1 MVKWAWKLTMTLWTL
16 RLKEWEYGDN
26 MWAGLILGAVC
37 HYAWGQQTS
46 EVLPK
51 TRPLLSGS
59 WGRIVRLQW
68 NGNGSLVSKSPPPV
82 HSPTCT
88 HFPRVKWVGTPQI
101 PPRHRYKPAE
111 LRQRCRL
118 WPVAAAGNVHSNGQW
133 LTLLCF
139 YSRLL
144 FAMHLSILASET
156 FLLLWVEAHWHKGSA
171 QNINP
176 NDESWYEGFP
186 RTTSMSS
193 KLRKKGQSEVNYIVS
208 WIRHKRRSGSH
219 TVTAHCHKSVIKRL
233 LNLQHVFLH
242 FHSHPLSFTQN
253 NRLFSKKWKIKVV
266 GKTYVMTSITRA
278 YNSLRERKKKD
289 EYNISGRSDWTTDR

>member
-51 TRPLLSGS
+51 TRLLRSGS

-144 FAMHLSILASET
+144 FAMHLSVQASET
-156 FLLLWVEAHWHKGSA
+156 FLLFDRFMNKQDVRH
-171 QNINP
+171 
-176 NDESWYEGFP
+176 FP
-186 RTTSMSS
+186 
-193 KLRKKGQSEVNYIVS
+193 
-208 WIRHKRRSGSH
+208 
-219 TVTAHCHKSVIKRL
+219 
-233 LNLQHVFLH
+233 
-242 FHSHPLSFTQN
+242 
-253 NRLFSKKWKIKVV
+253 V
-266 GKTYVMTSITRA
+266 GKCNEAECLRWNRRYLFPYIHISSSLVNKYLDVQRDSI
-278 YNSLRERKKKD
+278 
-289 EYNISGRSDWTTDR
+289 